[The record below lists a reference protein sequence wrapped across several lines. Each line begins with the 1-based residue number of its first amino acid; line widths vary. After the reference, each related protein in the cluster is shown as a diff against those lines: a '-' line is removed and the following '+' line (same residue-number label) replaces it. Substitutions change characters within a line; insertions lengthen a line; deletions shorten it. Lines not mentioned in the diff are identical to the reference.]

1 MVAPETALSA
11 SARSAKARA
20 CWVKCGPVIEGRGA
34 LRVPFDETVVVTPWD
49 IAKGAPVGP
58 SVLAAGRDLS
68 TTGLSFSHTAA
79 LAARH
84 VAVSFRGDHADREGR
99 PEIDTLLVRLIWCR
113 FTRRGIYL
121 SGGRLEGTIRDGFGG
136 ALATLLGSL

>member
-1 MVAPETALSA
+1 MVAPETAQSA
-11 SARSAKARA
+11 PARSLRARA

-49 IAKGAPVGP
+49 VAKGAPAGA
-58 SVLAAGRDLS
+58 SILAAGRDLS

-79 LAARH
+79 LAARY
-84 VAVSFRGDHADREGR
+84 VAVSFRGDRIGDDRR
-99 PEIDTLLVRLIWCR
+99 PEIDTMLVRLIWCR

-121 SGGRLEGTIRDGFGG
+121 SGGRLEGTIRDGFGE
-136 ALATLLGSL
+136 ALGTLFGSF